1 MLQNPSLDY
10 QAVFFDAGDT
20 LLTVPGARET
30 MQRYLGEHAFHRT
43 AEQIGERFDTAFR
56 LLYYNKPVL
65 GNELCSPESDRA
77 FWIQLYR
84 HMLAELGAPEQ
95 VEEEMIHRWCHELY
109 DLFVSPEQY
118 VLFDD
123 VRDTLEELKL
133 RGYRMAIVSNFA
145 PTLRSILHYMRIDH
159 YFDPIIVSTEVGLE
173 KPNPA
178 IFQLALEQSGLLAR
192 QVLYVGD
199 HDQND
204 IWAPN
209 QVGIQAVKIKRYA
222 YHSGDGIHSLR
233 DLWQA
238 PGFTSTSEK

>member
-1 MLQNPSLDY
+1 MILHPTSPY
-10 QAVFFDAGDT
+10 KAVFFDAGDT

-30 MQRYLGEHAFHRT
+30 MRRYFAEREFHRT
-43 AEQIGERFDTAFR
+43 DTEIGDSFDAAFR

-65 GNELCSPESDRA
+65 GNELCSPESDRL
-77 FWIQLYR
+77 FWVKLYR
-84 HMLAELGAPEQ
+84 HMLDDLAAAGHA
-95 VEEEMIHRWCHELY
+95 EEETLHRWCHELY

-118 VLFDD
+118 VLFED
-123 VRDTLEELKL
+123 VRETLERLQAL
-133 RGYRMAIVSNFA
+133 GYRMAIVSNFA
-145 PTLRSILHYMRIDH
+145 PTLRHILKYMEIDY

-178 IFQLALEQSGLLAR
+178 IFQLALEQSGLPAS

-204 IWAPN
+204 IWAPG

-222 YHSGDGIHSLR
+222 YHQGDGIHSLR
-233 DLWQA
+233 ELL
-238 PGFTSTSEK
+238 G